1 MDNDDDN
8 LPLTINIAADQW
20 AFTCR
25 RLKYLEAVIIQIL
38 RDAKRLKEWFSAAEL
53 AAFRL
58 RGLPRS
64 RQGVARLASV
74 RRWRFRDASGNG
86 GARREYHCTAL
97 PEPAFADLL
106 DRIMLPPGTA
116 SAGGQHASP
125 EIPLPQTQKAAPPD
139 NAAPPWMLPLMR
151 SLRGGRLLTVQ
162 EAVEAL
168 PATLPPGVACPTY
181 EEAETVLR
189 RFGFT
194 V

>member
-1 MDNDDDN
+1 MGDEMNNDDDN

-64 RQGVARLASV
+64 SARL
-74 RRWRFRDASGNG
+74 WRFRDASGNG

-125 EIPLPQTQKAAPPD
+125 EIPLPQTPKAAPPD

-151 SLRGGRLLTVQ
+151 SLRGGRLLTVR

-168 PATLPPGVACPTY
+168 PAALPPGVTCPTC